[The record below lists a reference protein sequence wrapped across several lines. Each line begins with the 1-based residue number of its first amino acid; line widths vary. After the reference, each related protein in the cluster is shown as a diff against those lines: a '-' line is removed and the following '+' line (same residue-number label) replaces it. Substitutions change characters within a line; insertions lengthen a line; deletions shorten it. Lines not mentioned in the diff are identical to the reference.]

1 MIRGGG
7 YSALNALAIYKN
19 GIFRPLLI
27 FTEQEMNTIFKN
39 EKWNIF
45 EDESNESEEYL
56 RNRLRKNVIP
66 LLKKEGLNPNKVY
79 ENFHEEED
87 SLLLETNPNLK
98 NKNPGFIRI
107 DYNVL
112 DSMNTMH
119 LKQVLDVY
127 CSVFKIHPIN
137 KNILL
142 EIKKELANNT
152 SFLIENKELYFWKSK
167 SSDLY
172 LIPKSSPYL
181 LKAKIVSSK
190 EEAIVHWNEKTKPI
204 SNNMRLDYFTNGLKI
219 LSKGKH
225 FEVSELLREKH
236 IPIPVRECL
245 PIIFRDNNPVAIL
258 FSLWDDRLRDFIG
271 DLYYEQ
277 R

>member
-1 MIRGGG
+1 
-7 YSALNALAIYKN
+7 
-19 GIFRPLLI
+19 
-27 FTEQEMNTIFKN
+27 MNTIFKN
-39 EKWNIF
+39 EKWNIY

-66 LLKKEGLNPNKVY
+66 LLKKEGLNPSKVF
-79 ENFHEEED
+79 ENFHGEEE
-87 SLLLETNPNLK
+87 SLLLERNPNLK
-98 NKNPGFIRI
+98 SKKPGFIRI

-112 DSMNTMH
+112 DSMNTMQ
-119 LKQVLDVY
+119 LKQVLDIY
-127 CSVFKIHPIN
+127 SSILQTHPVT

-142 EIKKELANNT
+142 EIKKELASKT

-172 LIPKSSPYL
+172 LIPKTSPFL

-190 EEAIVHWNEKTKPI
+190 DETIVYWNEKTKSI
-204 SNNMRLDYFTNGLKI
+204 LNNLRLDYFTNGLKI

-236 IPIPVRECL
+236 IPIPVREYL